1 MSLIRRIRVL
11 LATTLLL
18 ALVGGVLI
26 GIVTTRDLLR
36 ADATRQN
43 RQDAFSL
50 AQALSATAEDTEAGA
65 RIVLALFD
73 TGAYRRIQLI
83 GADGRVRF
91 AREATPA
98 SRAPEWFARWA
109 ALDAEP
115 GIAPHRPVGATRGSV
130 EILCA
135 AGPLVD
141 ALWRMGLRL
150 AGALAALSAVVGAAG
165 FVATGRLRRALDR
178 TIRHAES
185 LHRGDF
191 VNAAESGLPELRRL
205 TRALNATAARVKEAV
220 DARGAQVE
228 AIRSEL
234 TRDPQTELPNRRHF
248 LEQLEAATQR
258 DGGAAPGGLVL
269 LRLLDL
275 GGINRALGRRA
286 ADRVIGVIAQA
297 LQTYALRVEG
307 CFIGRLNGSD
317 FALSLPAP
325 DVAEETARAVMDLLR
340 AALPAFGANVTVVA
354 GAIESSGRVG
364 VSQWM
369 RAADLALLSAQRRGD
384 FAVESGRVTP
394 QDEATDRV

>member
-11 LATTLLL
+11 LAATLLL

-91 AREATPA
+91 GREATPA
-98 SRAPEWFARWA
+98 SRAPEWFVRWA

-115 GIAPHRPVGATRGSV
+115 GIAPLRPEGATRGSV
-130 EILCA
+130 VIVRA

-150 AGALAALSAVVGAAG
+150 AGALAALSAVVAAAG
-165 FVATGRLRRALDR
+165 FVATGQLRRELNR
-178 TIRHAES
+178 TIHHAES
-185 LHRGDF
+185 LHRGDY
-191 VNAAESGLPELRRL
+191 ASATERGLPELRRL
-205 TRALNATAARVKEAV
+205 TRAMNATAARLKEAV
-220 DARGAQVE
+220 DARAAQVE
-228 AIRSEL
+228 AIQSEL
-234 TRDPQTELPNRRHF
+234 RRDPLTDLPNRAHF

-258 DGGAAPGGLVL
+258 AGGAAPGGLVL

-297 LQTYALRVEG
+297 LQTYARRVDG

-340 AALPAFGANVTVVA
+340 AALPAFGANVAVVA
-354 GAIESSGRVG
+354 GAVESSGRVG
-364 VSQWM
+364 VPQWM
-369 RAADLALLSAQRRGD
+369 RAADLALLSAQRRGA
-384 FAVESGRVTP
+384 FAVEPGRATP
-394 QDEATDRV
+394 QDEATDPA